1 VLEVQQEPRQEP
13 FQESMIEYRPL
24 GVSGLGGWLI
34 LIQIGLWFTL
44 VMLLAQISQS
54 VLPIL
59 NTETWE
65 ILTSK
70 DSGYYHPLW
79 GPMIIFEA
87 IYNILFLLFTVYVI
101 VAFYRKKAI
110 LPRLMIIFYSLS
122 LTVGIVDSLLLS
134 QIPMARELADGSSI
148 RDIARSAIAC
158 AIWIPYFIK
167 SERVQNTF
175 VR

>member
-1 VLEVQQEPRQEP
+1 MQHEPRQET
-13 FQESMIEYRPL
+13 FQESMREYRPL

-101 VAFYRKKAI
+101 VAFYRKNAI

-122 LTVGIVDSLLLS
+122 LAVVIVDSLLLS
-134 QIPMARELADGSSI
+134 QIPMAKELADGSSI

>member
-1 VLEVQQEPRQEP
+1 MQQEPRQEP
-13 FQESMIEYRPL
+13 FQESMMEYRPL

-79 GPMIIFEA
+79 APIIIFEA

-122 LTVGIVDSLLLS
+122 LVVGMVDYLILY
-134 QIPMARELADGSSI
+134 QIPMARELEDGSSI

-158 AIWIPYFIK
+158 AIWIPYFRK
-167 SERVQNTF
+167 SERVKNTF

>member
-1 VLEVQQEPRQEP
+1 MQQEPQQEL
-13 FQESMIEYRPL
+13 FQESMREDRPL
-24 GVSGLGGWLI
+24 GMSGLGGWLI

-44 VMLLAQISQS
+44 VMLFAQISQS

-101 VAFYRKKAI
+101 VAFYRKKAM

-122 LTVGIVDSLLLS
+122 LVVGMVDYLLLY
-134 QIPMARELADGSSI
+134 QIPMARELEDGSSV

>member
-1 VLEVQQEPRQEP
+1 MQQDPRQEP
-13 FQESMIEYRPL
+13 FQESMREYRPL

-70 DSGYYHPLW
+70 DSAYYHPLW
-79 GPMIIFEA
+79 GPVIIFEA

-122 LTVGIVDSLLLS
+122 LTVVIVDSLLLS

>member
-1 VLEVQQEPRQEP
+1 MQQEPRQEP
-13 FQESMIEYRPL
+13 FQESMREYPPL

>member
-1 VLEVQQEPRQEP
+1 MQQEPRQEP
-13 FQESMIEYRPL
+13 FQESMMEYRPL

-34 LIQIGLWFTL
+34 LIQIGLWFSL

-101 VAFYRKKAI
+101 VAFYRKKSI

-158 AIWIPYFIK
+158 AIWIPYFRK

>member
-1 VLEVQQEPRQEP
+1 MQQEPRQEP

-101 VAFYRKKAI
+101 VAFYRKKAM

-122 LTVGIVDSLLLS
+122 LVVGMVDYLLLY
-134 QIPMARELADGSSI
+134 QIPIARELEDGSSV

-167 SERVQNTF
+167 SERVKNTF

>member
-1 VLEVQQEPRQEP
+1 MQQDPRQEP
-13 FQESMIEYRPL
+13 FQESMREYRPL

-122 LTVGIVDSLLLS
+122 LTVVIVDSLLLS

>member
-1 VLEVQQEPRQEP
+1 MQQEPRQEP
-13 FQESMIEYRPL
+13 FQESMREYRPL

-122 LTVGIVDSLLLS
+122 LTVVIVDSLMLS

>member
-1 VLEVQQEPRQEP
+1 METPVQEPAQQATTEN
-13 FQESMIEYRPL
+13 RPL

-34 LIQIGLWFTL
+34 LIQIGLLFTL
-44 VMLLAQISQS
+44 IMLLAQISQS
-54 VLPIL
+54 ILPIL

-65 ILTSK
+65 MLTAK

-79 GPMIIFEA
+79 GPIIIFEA
-87 IYNILFLLFTVYVI
+87 VFNLLFLLFTVYVI
-101 VAFYRKKAI
+101 VAFYQRKAI
-110 LPRLMIIFYSLS
+110 LPRLMIIFYSVS
-122 LTVGIVDSLLLS
+122 LIVGTVDYLLLY
-134 QIPMARELADGSSI
+134 QIPMARELEDGGSI
-148 RDIARSAIAC
+148 RDIVRSGIAC